1 MTCAYSQSGAFVACG
16 GLDNNCSIYNL
27 RSRDVPIRVCREL
40 GAHTGYLSCCR
51 FLNDRKI
58 VTSSGDMTCILWDIE
73 AGSKLIEFADHNGD
87 VMSVT
92 IAPES
97 SSGTSA
103 PAGT

>member
-27 RSRDVPIRVCREL
+27 RSRDIPIRVCREL

-58 VTSSGDMTCILWDIE
+58 VTSSGDMTCILVRDRSRVWCVCE
-73 AGSKLIEFADHNGD
+73 RSHRGVALL
-87 VMSVT
+87 
-92 IAPES
+92 
-97 SSGTSA
+97 
-103 PAGT
+103 